1 MSMGENLLISDGK
14 KRPSSLMEIADN
26 LSENVDAGVKS
37 SPPKAP
43 PPPPGRASVAILMLW
58 K

>member
-1 MSMGENLLISDGK
+1 MPMGENLLISDGK
-14 KRPSSLMEIADN
+14 RRPSSLMEIADN

-43 PPPPGRASVAILMLW
+43 PPPGWESFSRHLDAL
-58 K
+58 